1 MYNCTA
7 VRTAAVPLREYVHA
21 RLVGVSYWDFHVFM
35 IPGKNGDQASRP
47 REHLSSLPARRVD
60 CGARSFAKDTE
71 GGRVERAW
79 LGRAA
84 AEGPVALGRARHRG
98 SFEDPKR
105 HDVDKRNNK

>member
-1 MYNCTA
+1 
-7 VRTAAVPLREYVHA
+7 
-21 RLVGVSYWDFHVFM
+21 M

-105 HDVDKRNNK
+105 RHVDKRIYFNSGNKDARYTTPKRTEEEFLFIGCR